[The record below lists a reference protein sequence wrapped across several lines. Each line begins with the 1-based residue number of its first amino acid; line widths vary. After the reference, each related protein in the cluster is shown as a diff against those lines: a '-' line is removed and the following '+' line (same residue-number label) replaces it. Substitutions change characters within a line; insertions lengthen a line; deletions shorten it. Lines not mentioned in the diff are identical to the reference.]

1 MKYVLLFCPALFC
14 TLARGQMYSRE
25 TNNNVRYTD
34 STASVEIMSIYKMLQ
49 NGYDFSGLAVR
60 YSQDPGSYKVGGELG
75 FSTMSNYVDAYR
87 RVALGL
93 AVNEV
98 SKPFKTEYGYHIVQ
112 LIAKK
117 ERLYNTRHI
126 LLRTDD

>member
-1 MKYVLLFCPALFC
+1 MRYVFLFWFSLFSII
-14 TLARGQMYSRE
+14 ARCQTYSRE

-34 STASVEIMSIYKMLQ
+34 STARVEIMSIYKMLQ

-60 YSQDPGSYKVGGELG
+60 YSQDPGSYAVGGELG
-75 FSTMSNYVDAYR
+75 FSSLSNYVEEYR
-87 RVALGL
+87 RVALSL

-98 SKPFKTEYGYHIVQ
+98 SKPFKTEFGYHIVQ

-117 ERLYNTRHI
+117 EGLYDTRHI
-126 LLRTDD
+126 LLRTE